1 MKIRR
6 FGLLTILLL
15 LFTMLLLSACAAP
28 ADKVTAEEAVAE
40 SCTAEVPIEPTTE
53 PTPEPT
59 PEPWLD
65 YAINSPELAEET
77 VRAEIKKMQ
86 ELGLLSEKLS
96 VKDGPADKIIFFDQ
110 PEYLE
115 RTDRPY
121 FAVRWYSDSSY
132 GNDWAGEN
140 RYSINANLDVQ
151 SGKIMYMS
159 IEAAADENAEVVY
172 TVPKMEYDE
181 KGNPIDTDEV
191 WLYHQ
196 NFYDI
201 FDEGMTV
208 ERFGSL
214 LNEYWGFPGWKIAG
228 GGAFNPA
235 TPLED
240 ISSGTSGNRYVP
252 LKFEGDE
259 ENKHMYLQISE
270 FPGRVCLMFGTNHAV
285 G

>member
-1 MKIRR
+1 MHKQIKI
-6 FGLLTILLL
+6 IA
-15 LFTMLLLSACAAP
+15 MLLALCLLAGCAPAEKVAKEPQAAAP
-28 ADKVTAEEAVAE
+28 AELVSEE
-40 SCTAEVPIEPTTE
+40 SCTSEQ
-53 PTPEPT
+53 PEPT
-59 PEPWLD
+59 PEPWLG
-65 YAINSPELAEET
+65 YAVNSPALAEEL
-77 VRAEIKKMQ
+77 VRAEIAKMQ
-86 ELGLLSEKLS
+86 EMGLLSEKLYI
-96 VKDGPADKIIFFDQ
+96 KEGPADKVLFFDQ
-110 PEYLE
+110 PEFLD
-115 RTDRPY
+115 RTGRPY
-121 FAVRWYSDSSY
+121 FSVRWYFDSWY
-132 GNDWAGEN
+132 GNNWEGEN
-140 RYSINANLDVQ
+140 RYSINAHLDVQ

-172 TVPKMEYDE
+172 TVPDIAFDAESGEDVE
-181 KGNPIDTDEV
+181 TGEEF
-191 WLYHQ
+191 LYHQ

-214 LNEYWGFPGWKIAG
+214 LNEYWGFPSWKIAG

-240 ISSGTSGNRYVP
+240 ISGGTTSNRYVP

-270 FPGRVCLMFGTNHAV
+270 FPGRVCLIFGTGHAV